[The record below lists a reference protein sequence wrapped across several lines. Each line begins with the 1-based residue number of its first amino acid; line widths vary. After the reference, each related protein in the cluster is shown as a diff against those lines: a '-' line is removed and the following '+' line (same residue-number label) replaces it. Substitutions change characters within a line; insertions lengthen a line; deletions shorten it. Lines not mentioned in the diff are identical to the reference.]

1 MTEARA
7 ALIMD
12 YPFFGYLSL
21 RLQLACAPCGTACTD
36 GERLIFDPEFEK
48 ELKTDQEMQFVIL
61 HEILHCALGHCT
73 RRGSRSAHLYN
84 IACDTV
90 VNSIILDMWG
100 LGTLLVAGSE
110 PVHLAPNGEEGRKYN
125 AEEVYEM
132 LLKQGP
138 QSSPISNPKIQK
150 ASDNTAAS
158 PLDNHDIWDA
168 IRDSTGIDNQWSR
181 NILDAS
187 SLCSGRNGLTEM
199 PPVMR
204 EIMDRLLKASKA
216 DWKQI
221 LHDFLQY
228 DFYDYSFSPPDRRF
242 SSEDFFLPA
251 FNIDEEQ
258 AAAAGLWVCIDTSG
272 SISNQQLAEV
282 LAEVQDAMGQ
292 AGLAGTVSFF
302 DTAITDPVPFTTVE
316 EFRKVIPK
324 GGGGTDF
331 NIIFQYLR
339 ENIYPE
345 LPRAILIFTDGYV
358 YDWPKEE
365 DAMDVPVLWLI
376 KKGCNTDIPWG
387 RLAELE

>member
-187 SLCSGRNGLTEM
+187 SLCSGRNGLCR
-199 PPVMR
+199 R
-204 EIMDRLLKASKA
+204 ESG
-216 DWKQI
+216 
-221 LHDFLQY
+221 
-228 DFYDYSFSPPDRRF
+228 RRARR
-242 SSEDFFLPA
+242 SCRRRRWRWGRWAQRGAPGLPA
-251 FNIDEEQ
+251 APEARRGSETAI
-258 AAAAGLWVCIDTSG
+258 AAAARRGICFAASPSPHSCRTRG
-272 SISNQQLAEV
+272 STQ
-282 LAEVQDAMGQ
+282 
-292 AGLAGTVSFF
+292 
-302 DTAITDPVPFTTVE
+302 
-316 EFRKVIPK
+316 
-324 GGGGTDF
+324 
-331 NIIFQYLR
+331 
-339 ENIYPE
+339 
-345 LPRAILIFTDGYV
+345 
-358 YDWPKEE
+358 W
-365 DAMDVPVLWLI
+365 
-376 KKGCNTDIPWG
+376 
-387 RLAELE
+387 